1 MVCYYTE
8 IEGQPLAKWLKSAG
22 EDCQNFSVIFQE
34 SDEKTSYKAL
44 EVLSPDLYAP
54 NCNPDE
60 GNGLHV
66 AGILGFTTVCREI
79 LTRGF
84 HRLLYKKGYPH
95 IDINDKPR
103 SLTFRPA
110 SMAAQTANF
119 ITAGELLQAMER
131 E

>member
-1 MVCYYTE
+1 MFKKALCKAV
-8 IEGQPLAKWLKSAG
+8 
-22 EDCQNFSVIFQE
+22 NFMWCVVIWRLNIFQE
-34 SDEKTSYKAL
+34 SDEKTGYKAL

-79 LTRGF
+79 LTRGY

-95 IDINDKPR
+95 ISISGRP
-103 SLTFRPA
+103 TFLMLRPA
-110 SMAAQTANF
+110 SMAAQTTNF

-131 E
+131 K